1 MIAAPRLVAPRT
13 HLGVLVEPA
22 APRLHAALRTAGAGA
37 GPALLNTPCAVL
49 RERLRGRFELRA
61 PVVLTGHQAEFFH
74 AGVLAKTFAAHALA
88 RAVGGTAVFL
98 TVDSD
103 QPKTAQ
109 LPVPQVTPGGLR
121 RVAVAIPGVEP
132 RQSFEFQPPVAREH
146 WLQFFTQAAG
156 LLPHYR
162 ESLLRPLAE
171 AWLDGPD
178 PLGYCDAWDRGR
190 TAVEQV
196 LGLDGVRTLRVS
208 ALAATPEFRCFA
220 AALVLDS
227 AAVAAHYNAAQ
238 AAYRAR
244 HRVRTPGRP
253 VPPLLVDGTLREVP
267 LWVVRAGVGRRRLF
281 VRDGGDIVE
290 LWADRTSLGQM
301 ARAALASAAAQVAPW
316 PLEAEGWGL
325 RPRALTLSGFAR
337 LLLADLFIHGIGG
350 ARYDEITE
358 EFLRRWLG
366 ATPAPLACVSATLLL
381 PLPHAEALAAA
392 LRAARHASRDLRWN
406 PQRHVAGLPEELV
419 RQRAEL
425 ARRSDDLR
433 RHEPHDHET
442 RRLVY
447 QALHRINET
456 LLAHDPWRAAEYDQR
471 VAELELAAEQDRI
484 AGDREYF
491 YGLHTTAAVAELG
504 ARLRAALEPVAERET

>member
-1 MIAAPRLVAPRT
+1 M
-13 HLGVLVEPA
+13 LVEPA
-22 APRLHAALRTAGAGA
+22 ASELHAALRAAGGDS
-37 GPALLNTPCAVL
+37 GPVLLDTPCGVL
-49 RERLRGRFELRA
+49 RERLRRRLELRA

-88 RAVGGTAVFL
+88 RAAGGTAVFL

-109 LPVPQVTPGGLR
+109 LPVPQITPGGLR
-121 RVAVAIPGVEP
+121 RIAVTIPGVEP
-132 RQSFEFQPPVAREH
+132 RQPFELQPPVPREH

-171 AWLDGPD
+171 AWLEGPD
-178 PLGYCDAWDRGR
+178 PPDYCDAWDRGR
-190 TAVEQV
+190 VAAEQV
-196 LGLDGVRTLRVS
+196 LGIEGVRTLRVS

-220 AALVLDS
+220 AALVRDS

-244 HRVRTPGRP
+244 YRVRTLGRP
-253 VPPLLVDGTLREVP
+253 VPPLTVDGELREVP
-267 LWVVRAGVGRRRLF
+267 LWVTRAGVGRRRLF
-281 VRDGGDIVE
+281 VRDHGDTLE
-290 LWADRTSLGQM
+290 LWADRTSLGRV
-301 ARAALASAAAQVAPW
+301 ARAALASAAAQDAPW
-316 PLEAEGWGL
+316 PPEAEGWGL

-350 ARYDEITE
+350 ARYDEITD
-358 EFLRRWLG
+358 EFLRAWLG
-366 ATPAPLACVSATLLL
+366 APPAPLACVSATLLL
-381 PLPHAEALAAA
+381 PLPRAEAGAAA

-406 PQRHVAGLPEELV
+406 PQRHISGLPEELV

-425 ARRSDDLR
+425 ARRSEDLR

-447 QALHRINET
+447 QGLHRLNET
-456 LLAHDPWRAAEYDQR
+456 LLAYDPWRAAEYDQR
-471 VAELELAAEQDRI
+471 VAELEHAAEQDRI
-484 AGDREYF
+484 ACDREYF

-504 ARLRAALEPVAERET
+504 ARIRAAVEPVGERKI